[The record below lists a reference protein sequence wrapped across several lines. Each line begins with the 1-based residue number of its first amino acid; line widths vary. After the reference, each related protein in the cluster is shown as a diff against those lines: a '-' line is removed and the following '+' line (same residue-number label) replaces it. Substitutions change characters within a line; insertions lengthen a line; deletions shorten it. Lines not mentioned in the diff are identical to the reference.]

1 MKNHLKIFPIILIL
15 ALILGA
21 LPLVV
26 LAAEN
31 APTSEVVANIFDG
44 KAFTPADRATV
55 THSGMYNGVNVKY
68 DYTKLTDNDMHLHT
82 GRYSTSSS
90 GSSQVFDGIIDLGG
104 GYSLGELQ
112 IYDFGPS
119 STAAPFMGTALE
131 IQVYCDGVWTTVV
144 NCESNDDIIGH
155 RVGSSYLSFDL
166 SGVMAE
172 KIRIYIPAR
181 LGTNSISIYEI
192 KCSGVLESVADVFEG
207 KIFEAGDRASAFFVG
222 THNGVNV
229 NYDYTKLTDNNTHYQ
244 TGRFSTRAY
253 DSSQVFDGII
263 DLGGGFFLD
272 ELKINDF
279 NSTATTAPF
288 MGTALEIQVY
298 SLGTWTTVVSCAS
311 NDEIVQHRLDSTN
324 ISFDLGG
331 VRAEKVRIYIPARL
345 DTNSISINE
354 IECSATIDHT
364 VYDYFANLLLGKTF
378 VPTEASAKE
387 VHVDP
392 EVDYGYAVITDD
404 SYLAKGG
411 RFSTRTSSSTQHVD
425 GTVNLDGVYQLNELR
440 IYDFNAHSEPNASN
454 PGYLG
459 TRLVIEAYI
468 DGAWSTVVDCDRSEY
483 GSHRVSPS
491 AAWGTQYLA
500 FDLTGVTAEMLRVY
514 IPERADSNSI
524 SFYEIT
530 CSGIKIAE
538 HTSHIGGDVVKE
550 NSTLPTC
557 DKAGS
562 YENAIYCVVCGIE
575 MSRETVSVDALGHK
589 YEKEVTAP
597 TCTDSGYT
605 TYTCTVCGA
614 NHKADETDA
623 LGHKY
628 EKDVTDPT
636 CTDGGYTI
644 YTCTVCGESHKA
656 DETDALGHKY
666 EKEVTAPTCTD
677 SGYTIYTC
685 TVCGESHKADE
696 TDALGHT
703 EAEAVEENKH
713 APDCVNEGSYE
724 SVVYCKVC
732 SIEMSRKTVSVDAL
746 GHEYEKEVTAPTC
759 TDGGYTTYTC
769 TVCGANHKA
778 DETDA
783 LGHTEAAAVIENE
796 NAASCTNNGS
806 YDTVVYCSTCAFE
819 ISRETSIVDA
829 LGHKPGMVIETNKVD
844 PDCENAGSYDKT
856 VYCDL
861 CGYVIS
867 TELVVI
873 DALGHDFA
881 DATTEAPMTC
891 KICGKTEGEKLPV
904 TDPDTDTDKDEEL
917 IPEKNHGE
925 CEAKSIFEKIINV
938 IINFIRSLMGLPE
951 KCICGDEIK

>member
-82 GRYSTSSS
+82 GRYSTSAS

-144 NCESNDDIIGH
+144 NCESNDDIIGY

-500 FDLTGVTAEMLRVY
+500 FDLAGVTAEMLRVY

-589 YEKEVTAP
+589 YEKEVT
-597 TCTDSGYT
+597 
-605 TYTCTVCGA
+605 
-614 NHKADETDA
+614 
-623 LGHKY
+623 
-628 EKDVTDPT
+628 DPT
-636 CTDGGYTI
+636 CT
-644 YTCTVCGESHKA
+644 
-656 DETDALGHKY
+656 
-666 EKEVTAPTCTD
+666 
-677 SGYTIYTC
+677 
-685 TVCGESHKADE
+685 
-696 TDALGHT
+696 
-703 EAEAVEENKH
+703 N
-713 APDCVNEGSYE
+713 
-724 SVVYCKVC
+724 
-732 SIEMSRKTVSVDAL
+732 
-746 GHEYEKEVTAPTC
+746 
-759 TDGGYTTYTC
+759 GGYTTYTC
-769 TVCGANHKA
+769 TV
-778 DETDA
+778 
-783 LGHTEAAAVIENE
+783 
-796 NAASCTNNGS
+796 
-806 YDTVVYCSTCAFE
+806 
-819 ISRETSIVDA
+819 
-829 LGHKPGMVIETNKVD
+829 
-844 PDCENAGSYDKT
+844 
-856 VYCDL
+856 
-861 CGYVIS
+861 
-867 TELVVI
+867 
-873 DALGHDFA
+873 
-881 DATTEAPMTC
+881 
-891 KICGKTEGEKLPV
+891 
-904 TDPDTDTDKDEEL
+904 
-917 IPEKNHGE
+917 
-925 CEAKSIFEKIINV
+925 
-938 IINFIRSLMGLPE
+938 
-951 KCICGDEIK
+951 